1 MAFVTLEDSFG
12 EIELVLFPSTW
23 AKTSHMVEVGSLLVV
38 EGKMQHQERGGD
50 SVIANSVSRIQVD
63 DAISEAFAAEQ
74 GTDFEK
80 KSWKVTCPIC
90 APWHATNTRPMAV
103 KLINPTNKSHGTA
116 KTMSV
121 MTRSTMR

>member
-80 KSWKVTCPIC
+80 NPGKLP
-90 APWHATNTRPMAV
+90 ARYARP
-103 KLINPTNKSHGTA
+103 GTLQIPA
-116 KTMSV
+116 QWQ
-121 MTRSTMR
+121 

>member
-63 DAISEAFAAEQ
+63 DAISEALQLNKARILKNPGKLPARYARP
-74 GTDFEK
+74 GTLQIPAQ
-80 KSWKVTCPIC
+80 WQ
-90 APWHATNTRPMAV
+90 
-103 KLINPTNKSHGTA
+103 
-116 KTMSV
+116 
-121 MTRSTMR
+121 